1 MNYTRFTAD
10 SNEAEAAAKAFRE
23 SVGPLQASIERYD
36 IKKYNKLN
44 HAQNLIIGVSAVAFT
59 VGVLGLFVWFLTGA
73 LFQRDLYTFW
83 DTLWELFKLLGSVAA
98 AGLIGLLSLAVG
110 GVLGYLISEVLFL
123 GSNRKYRKSIHML
136 RWNLCKKTLACNAE
150 ARGFYG
156 VDEDGIVTKCYE
168 CFDPAFTLKDVSV
181 SVRQGELFLAPACRY
196 VFVYGDQDFGR
207 YAIPFGEIADCSL
220 ADWGKVEAVSVTLRD
235 GRRVMLGKRAWE
247 QCKNI
252 RLREG
257 GEEERATEEKGRE

>member
-1 MNYTRFTAD
+1 MKKGLLVF
-10 SNEAEAAAKAFRE
+10 SSVLLSAF
-23 SVGPLQASIERYD
+23 L
-36 IKKYNKLN
+36 
-44 HAQNLIIGVSAVAFT
+44 
-59 VGVLGLFVWFLTGA
+59 
-73 LFQRDLYTFW
+73 
-83 DTLWELFKLLGSVAA
+83 LLGCAQGYAAFLDAADVEIPLSQPMRALEPPESMELTAA